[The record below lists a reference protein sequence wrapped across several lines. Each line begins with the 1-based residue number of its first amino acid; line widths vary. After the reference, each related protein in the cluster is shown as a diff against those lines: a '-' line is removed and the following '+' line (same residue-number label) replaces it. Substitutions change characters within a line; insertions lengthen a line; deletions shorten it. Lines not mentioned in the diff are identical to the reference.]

1 MLRHAVDN
9 LPFVLYRSLEFCGRE
24 NRMKAALS
32 TNTETLTVK
41 SMSNNKNKGV
51 KLMRVQLQKAVLR
64 QAAHQDREVKHIP
77 RF

>member
-41 SMSNNKNKGV
+41 SMSNKKKCV
-51 KLMRVQLQKAVLR
+51 KLMRVQLQKAVLQ
-64 QAAHQDREVKHIP
+64 QAAHQHTEVKHVP